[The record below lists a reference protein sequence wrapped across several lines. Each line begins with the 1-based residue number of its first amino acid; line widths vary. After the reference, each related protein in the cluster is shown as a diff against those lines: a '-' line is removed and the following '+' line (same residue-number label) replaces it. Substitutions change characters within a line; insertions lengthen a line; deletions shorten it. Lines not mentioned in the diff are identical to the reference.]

1 MNGAWFWLVEGDGRR
16 NVRISFTA
24 LNLSLGEPDVRRGKV
39 KQL

>member
-24 LNLSLGEPDVRRGKV
+24 LNLGEPDVRRGKV